1 MRKWWILWL
10 LILDRLLHVNNQ
22 TFAGLTELSRLNLA
36 SNRFTTTF
44 RLEYFAKNLYLNDIW
59 LGDNPWRCECWG
71 FGLKEFYQYL
81 TVPPQRV
88 CICGVMHLMAHVI
101 RFNRFFFI
109 RRRTTAHNYVAP
121 VQKKYRADI
130 GMWRVA
136 RLGIPS
142 NGRWAPLKKSG
153 RSSWSVSSLGLS
165 TFAYLWA
172 SKNGYGDE
180 PNVVVRKSDCRWSR
194 MLVKCKYFQWVIIA
208 IQLDVILLIFLQ

>member
-1 MRKWWILWL
+1 MALWML
-10 LILDRLLHVNNQ
+10 
-22 TFAGLTELSRLNLA
+22 GLRTERVLPVSDCATAARM
-36 SNRFTTTF
+36 
-44 RLEYFAKNLYLNDIW
+44 YL
-59 LGDNPWRCECWG
+59 RCNAPDGPCDT
-71 FGLKEFYQYL
+71 LQSL
-81 TVPPQRV
+81 
-88 CICGVMHLMAHVI
+88 
-101 RFNRFFFI
+101 FFI

-153 RSSWSVSSLGLS
+153 RSSWSVSSLWLS

-172 SKNGYGDE
+172 SKNGYEDE

>member
-1 MRKWWILWL
+1 M
-10 LILDRLLHVNNQ
+10 NNQ

-101 RFNRFFFI
+101 RFNRFFLFVDE
-109 RRRTTAHNYVAP
+109 RPRTTTLRQSRRSTGQTLECGVSRGLVSH
-121 VQKKYRADI
+121 QTAD
-130 GMWRVA
+130 GHR
-136 RLGIPS
+136 
-142 NGRWAPLKKSG
+142 
-153 RSSWSVSSLGLS
+153 
-165 TFAYLWA
+165 
-172 SKNGYGDE
+172 
-180 PNVVVRKSDCRWSR
+180 
-194 MLVKCKYFQWVIIA
+194 
-208 IQLDVILLIFLQ
+208 